1 MRRQTAVAQLEVTP
15 SARQTTDELAGLRR
29 RFARAS
35 SREQVEIDL
44 LEDDLRQ
51 VGAALAA
58 VNGYV
63 ARLERALGPSRL
75 GGGAL
80 ASLALTGDPRE
91 QVDQLSDLLGD
102 VQRRLLR
109 LGARG

>member
-15 SARQTTDELAGLRR
+15 AARQTTDELAALRR

-63 ARLERALGPSRL
+63 ARLERALGPGRM

-109 LGARG
+109 LAARG

>member
-15 SARQTTDELAGLRR
+15 SAKQTTDELTALRR

-51 VGAALAA
+51 VSAALAG

-63 ARLERALGPSRL
+63 ARLERALGPGRM
-75 GGGAL
+75 GGGPLAAL
-80 ASLALTGDPRE
+80 ALNGDPRD
-91 QVDQLSDLLGD
+91 QVEQLSDLLGD

-109 LGARG
+109 LAARG